1 MIRQQSFFNLIK
13 LRSYFYHV
21 SQVSFT
27 LFEYL
32 TVVFFQ
38 SPQRKRGVLVAIIR
52 QRVME
57 DMCQYLEDI
66 EAGEHKAAGRQET
79 GGVVGK

>member
-13 LRSYFYHV
+13 LRSYFYHA

-32 TVVFFQ
+32 TVFFQ

-57 DMCQYLEDI
+57 DMCQYLEVTRVRRTQSCGQTRD
-66 EAGEHKAAGRQET
+66 GRR
-79 GGVVGK
+79 GR